1 MLTEICEYLNNWFC
15 EDSDKYFGTITI
27 GDSGFTVPEVQE
39 GQYVR
44 IVGSVFNDGV
54 IQYGTDALRPETFD
68 GAVWLMKVPKNQL
81 ILAEEIMDWQDKYG
95 GVDSKAMS
103 PFTSESFAGYSY
115 SKSGGYSY
123 GQNSTPQTGW
133 QTAYA
138 TRLAPWRKL

>member
-1 MLTEICEYLNNWFC
+1 MILTAPSRNIMNKLARCILTLYSYDENPDEL
-15 EDSDKYFGTITI
+15 T
-27 GDSGFTVPEVQE
+27 
-39 GQYVR
+39 
-44 IVGSVFNDGV
+44 
-54 IQYGTDALRPETFD
+54 PETFD
-68 GAVWLMKVPKNQL
+68 GAVWLMKVPKNLL

-123 GQNSTPQTGW
+123 GQNSTPQTGR